1 MNYYPE
7 EEILGKAYDSRIM
20 RRLLK
25 YAKPYLRYLILA
37 LVLIILITLLKLVN
51 PYIIKN
57 SIDKSINPIKT
68 LSINGK
74 EIRVY
79 YIDEKIPIYKTLKA
93 KNTYYLKI

>member
-37 LVLIILITLLKLVN
+37 LVLIILITLLNL
-51 PYIIKN
+51 
-57 SIDKSINPIKT
+57 
-68 LSINGK
+68 
-74 EIRVY
+74 
-79 YIDEKIPIYKTLKA
+79 
-93 KNTYYLKI
+93 